1 MNLMEV
7 GAMIQLIFN
16 PVINVL
22 ATPFNVGEANIEEVV
37 ADYEHTLADELD
49 QDYGEQQMLSDCH
62 DTQVYGN

>member
-7 GAMIQLIFN
+7 GAMIQLVFN

-49 QDYGEQQMLSDCH
+49 QGYGEQQMLSDCH
-62 DTQVYGN
+62 DTRVYGN